1 MTNILF
7 TERLLS
13 IDLDM
18 KKNCKI
24 LMFVEN
30 STAHNNIPHLENI
43 KIKFLPPNITWLR
56 NNKKMLKPCIEKKLY
71 KQY

>member
-7 TERLLS
+7 TVQLLS

-18 KKNCKI
+18 KKNYKI

-30 STAHNNIPHLENI
+30 SIAHIPHYENI
-43 KIKFLPPNITWLR
+43 KINPPIFTLQHHVIR
-56 NNKKMLKPCIEKKLY
+56 K
-71 KQY
+71 